1 MSLKARQKAHQ
12 RQETA
17 ATEVPMP
24 GRATW
29 APPFQTPIH
38 GEVDGDAVRI
48 SMLGDQPGSSPVY
61 LCVDG
66 DGNSAIVP
74 LTDVTITDGAY
85 LPLRRS
91 KSTK

>member
-17 ATEVPMP
+17 NEPMTGL

-74 LTDVTITDGAY
+74 LTDVTITDGAF
-85 LPLRRS
+85 LPLRKS
-91 KSTK
+91 KTK